1 MLWAAIRRCS
11 WITASSVLLLCN
23 LASAW
28 LPTTT
33 RLRHQHYCR
42 GQQALFASFAKNP
55 RSEKEDEED
64 WRDVRA
70 KLVLQYRGG
79 TNTSTSTNTTTTTT
93 SNSTSTT
100 STSWAYES
108 GDVIERGSLIVS
120 NPIQDFTCG
129 GLRQQYFYK
138 CVVLVVEH
146 DPNSWTKGIILNR
159 PTDFTIGNDL
169 TQDWKFWFGGDVN
182 GMNSEEEPSFTCLH
196 RLESALAKDL
206 SDPVVKDIQV
216 CAVFIFG

>member
-1 MLWAAIRRCS
+1 MLWLQTATRRCS
-11 WITASSVLLLCN
+11 WITASLLLCN

-33 RLRHQHYCR
+33 RLRHHFR
-42 GQQALFASFAKNP
+42 GQAFASFAKNP
-55 RSEKEDEED
+55 RSEQEDEED

-70 KLVLQYRGG
+70 KLVLQYRGS
-79 TNTSTSTNTTTTTT
+79 NSTTNTTTT
-93 SNSTSTT
+93 SSSSTSA
-100 STSWAYES
+100 SSSWAYES

-120 NPIQDFTCG
+120 NPIQDFSCG

-159 PTDFTIGNDL
+159 PTDFIIGNDL

-196 RLESALAKDL
+196 RLESALAKEL

-216 CAVFIFG
+216 CTFIV